1 MELTKTGCLAG
12 LPQPVDRPQTPAQVL
27 KKILCRSRRQLAD
40 NTLICH
46 CVNCLVLCLGH
57 VAEVGE
63 DHKSREEAGEAVD
76 SGRDLK
82 MRPE

>member
-1 MELTKTGCLAG
+1 ML
-12 LPQPVDRPQTPAQVL
+12 
-27 KKILCRSRRQLAD
+27 
-40 NTLICH
+40 TLIGH
-46 CVNCLVLCLGH
+46 SVDGLVLGLGH